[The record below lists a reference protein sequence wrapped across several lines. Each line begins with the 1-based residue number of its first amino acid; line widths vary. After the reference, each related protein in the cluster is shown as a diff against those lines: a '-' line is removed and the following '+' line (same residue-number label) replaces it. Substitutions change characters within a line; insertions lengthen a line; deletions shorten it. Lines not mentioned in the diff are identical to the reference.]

1 MDTGRRWLAVGH
13 SAASD
18 PRQAGREATRGALE
32 GTDPA
37 LLVIF
42 SSGPDPEGLLAGIED
57 VCPGVPLIGCASQAL
72 IASPG
77 PPGPVGGV
85 VVTALGGPGVRV
97 PTGAAAAG
105 GGLPRAARGA
115 VAGGAAAP
123 PARARPDPP

>member
-77 PPGPVGGV
+77 PPGPAY
-85 VVTALGGPGVRV
+85 TPFILGRYPGPEHTVFMKPEELERFKEM
-97 PTGAAAAG
+97 TGWKKKA
-105 GGLPRAARGA
+105 
-115 VAGGAAAP
+115 
-123 PARARPDPP
+123 